1 MSIDKSDRTL
11 RDRVQAELD
20 WDPSLDAGAL
30 AVSVK
35 NQVVTLTGR
44 VPNYAQ
50 KRAAERAVF
59 KVRGVQGVAND
70 IEVRLP
76 ASSRRTDAEIA
87 ESALNALR
95 WNVQVPHQQVHVAVT
110 NGHVTLQ
117 GTVDWNYQRERA
129 ERVIRYLRGVNGVS
143 NRLSV
148 KAHTTPASLKQS
160 IETALQR
167 RAQQDARSIDVAV
180 EGSTITLKGTTP
192 TWMERQAAEDAA
204 WSAPGVTEVVN
215 RIKVKPRAFA

>member
-1 MSIDKSDRTL
+1 MSIDKADRTL

-20 WDPSLDAGAL
+20 WDPSLDAGEL
-30 AVSVK
+30 GVSVK
-35 NQVVTLTGR
+35 NHVVTLSGT

-59 KVRGVQGVAND
+59 KVAGVQGVAND

-76 ASSRRTDAEIA
+76 ASNRRTDAEIA

-95 WNVQVPHQQVHVAVT
+95 WNVQVPHEKINVT
-110 NGHVTLQ
+110 VDNGHVVLE
-117 GTVDWNYQRERA
+117 GSVDWNYQRERA
-129 ERVIRYLRGVNGVS
+129 ERVVRYLRGVNGVS

-148 KAHTTPASLKQS
+148 KSRTTTSSVKKE
-160 IETALQR
+160 IEKALQR
-167 RAQQDARSIDVAV
+167 RAEQDARSIDVAID
-180 EGSTITLKGTTP
+180 GSTVTLNGTTS

-204 WSAPGVTEVVN
+204 WSASGISNVIN